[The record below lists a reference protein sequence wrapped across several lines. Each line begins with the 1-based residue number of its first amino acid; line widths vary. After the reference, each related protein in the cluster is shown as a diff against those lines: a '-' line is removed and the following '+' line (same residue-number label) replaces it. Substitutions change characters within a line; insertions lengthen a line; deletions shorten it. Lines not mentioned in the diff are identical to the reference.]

1 MLNGWI
7 LSVVFITLLVSLCN
21 PRGVSDI
28 KTLAFS
34 SSNHPLHFS
43 ETQTHN
49 LFSFLSTL
57 QYDFYRES
65 CPNAENIVR
74 SAMAL
79 IYSHH
84 QDISASLLRLFF
96 HDCFIQVSIKSSFLD
111 SLLDS
116 LPFFSNLLLSFLFPS
131 IRVAMLP
138 SYWIPL
144 QVTISI
150 RVRSRLFLI

>member
-1 MLNGWI
+1 MLNGWVV
-7 LSVVFITLLVSLCN
+7 SVVFITLLVSLCN

-28 KTLAFS
+28 KTLDFS
-34 SSNHPLHFS
+34 
-43 ETQTHN
+43 QTHTHA

-74 SAMAL
+74 SSVAN

-84 QDISASLLRLFF
+84 HDISASLLRLFF
-96 HDCFIQVSIKSSFLD
+96 HDCFIQVSILHFL
-111 SLLDS
+111 
-116 LPFFSNLLLSFLFPS
+116 FFLSFFLSFFRFFPLLHFFFPS
-131 IRVAMLP
+131 IRAAMLP

-144 QVTISI
+144 QVMKPIPL
-150 RVRSRLFLI
+150 RSRLSPI